1 MHLKS
6 KLVAFA
12 ACAMLAAGAAAQSV
26 GADLARSKAC
36 LACHQV
42 DSKRVGPPLR
52 SVAERY
58 AAQSEAMQYLAGKI
72 RGGSRGAWGSVP
84 MPAQSQVTEEQA
96 RQLAQWVLSLA
107 AERPTAP

>member
-1 MHLKS
+1 MHS
-6 KLVAFA
+6 KIERAAVAV
-12 ACAMLAAGAAAQSV
+12 CAVLAAGTAAHAQSV
-26 GADLARSKAC
+26 GEDLAQGKAC

-58 AAQSEAMQYLAGKI
+58 AGQSEAVQYLAGKI

-107 AERPTAP
+107 PAKP